1 MITPKKKTPYNAKL
15 CIYALLFYLQLDTS
29 QKKIL
34 ILTIT
39 SKRKI
44 SVVLL
49 DNEILTIMG
58 DFKHIICI
66 QFS

>member
-1 MITPKKKTPYNAKL
+1 MPNSAS
-15 CIYALLFYLQLDTS
+15 YALLFLFAVRYFT
-29 QKKIL
+29 KKIL

-49 DNEILTIMG
+49 DNKIFTIMG
-58 DFKHIICI
+58 DFKHIIRI